1 MKIENIPTYQYIAQ
15 KAHFKEPLYGIT
27 HINKEEII
35 KDVISF
41 STLKQKIQN
50 LEIQLDHKEEWDV
63 IPLNDSDEVQKFL
76 ENSNKSIDEIDI
88 DDLAFEQ

>member
-1 MKIENIPTYQYIAQ
+1 MIESSIAIG
-15 KAHFKEPLYGIT
+15 PLPLLLLPNFSFDYGYA
-27 HINKEEII
+27 
-35 KDVISF
+35 
-41 STLKQKIQN
+41 LY
-50 LEIQLDHKEEWDV
+50 QLDHKEEWDV